1 MTSNIDKQ
9 EMRNYLLGN
18 LEAGRRATLEESIL
32 CDPGIY
38 EELLTVEEEL
48 IDEYITNN
56 LSPSERQQFETNFLV
71 TAERQ
76 NNLRFGRLLRRYLD
90 SQPVFVP
97 PDDIPVTAVRQD
109 EIDAPATKFFSFAAG
124 SFARSAT
131 LAVSTAVVVGLV
143 ILTLFCWRASRKP
156 EQPTVQANSSSTP
169 VRVTLTPGSM
179 RSEGAVTP
187 RVSVPPKGV
196 NVRLDLQVSNP
207 NFHNYKSELFRESK
221 SLQTADELKVEPQGE
236 QHVVPWTITGD
247 VLSPGDYQVK
257 LSGVVDSGTD
267 AFIDNYSFRV
277 VKK

>member
-1 MTSNIDKQ
+1 
-9 EMRNYLLGN
+9 MRNYLLGN
-18 LEAGRRATLEESIL
+18 LEAERRAALKESIL
-32 CDPGIY
+32 CDAGIY
-38 EELLTVEEEL
+38 EELLVVEEEL

-56 LSPSERQQFETNFLV
+56 LSPSERQQFETNFLI

-76 NNLRFGRLLRRYLD
+76 NSLRFGRVLRRYLD
-90 SQPVFVP
+90 SQPFFVP
-97 PDDIPVTAVRQD
+97 PDEIPVTTGRQD

-124 SFARSAT
+124 SFARTTT

-143 ILTLFCWRASRKP
+143 TLTLFCWRANRKP
-156 EQPTVQANSSSTP
+156 EQPTVQANSSQPLT
-169 VRVTLTPGSM
+169 VTLTPGSM
-179 RSEGAVTP
+179 RSEGTVTP

-221 SLQTADELKVEPQGE
+221 SLQTAGELKAEPQGE

-257 LSGVVDSGTD
+257 LSGVVESGPD
-267 AFIDNYSFRV
+267 EFIDNYSFRV